1 MQKLW
6 GKKRL
11 RSALD
16 NAPLTLVP
24 SQALHGWFI
33 SVLRYDHI

>member
-24 SQALHGWFI
+24 SQAPHAGLSLF
-33 SVLRYDHI
+33 